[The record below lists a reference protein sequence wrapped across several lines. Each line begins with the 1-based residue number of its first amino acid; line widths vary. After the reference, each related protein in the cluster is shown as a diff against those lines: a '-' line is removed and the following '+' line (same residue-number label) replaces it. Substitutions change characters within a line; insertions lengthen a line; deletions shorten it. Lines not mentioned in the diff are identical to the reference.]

1 MRRQH
6 GVSTIRAIELHSH
19 VENRRLYHA
28 IESRPRIENHSCR

>member
-28 IESRPRIENHSCR
+28 NEPRPRVGNRS